1 MTLEEVTQF
10 VEAKEAGKRS
20 ASRLLDTHS
29 IAATSSYK
37 KTKQPKDKNKTCSY
51 CGKKATADM
60 HQVVPVKQNVL
71 PLVTS
76 VDIAT
81 RTTT

>member
-1 MTLEEVTQF
+1 MRHAPTAE
-10 VEAKEAGKRS
+10 
-20 ASRLLDTHS
+20 
-29 IAATSSYK
+29 
-37 KTKQPKDKNKTCSY
+37 
-51 CGKKATADM
+51 KKATADM

-81 RTTT
+81 KTTT